1 MSADEVTG
9 WTREELRQSI
19 QDHPEDHDLE
29 FHEYYCL
36 GEIRRQPD
44 DYYGE
49 QRYCSK
55 YTSLGGEGEDRR
67 PRCRFHDGSSDTPEG
82 QKVQPGEALAIKHGM
97 YAEDANLIEDF
108 SEADEALF
116 EQIMSWAEE
125 YGFEEGSPAHVQLES
140 LALSKVREMRGEVY
154 LQENGEIVLE
164 ESFDPETG
172 QKTER
177 EETHPLKNDLRLQ
190 KQTID
195 KMLGSLGLT
204 PKAESQMDLNDS
216 GASAAEAVGEMAQNA
231 IDSEGGGYDPD
242 QF

>member
-1 MSADEVTG
+1 
-9 WTREELRQSI
+9 
-19 QDHPEDHDLE
+19 
-29 FHEYYCL
+29 
-36 GEIRRQPD
+36 
-44 DYYGE
+44 
-49 QRYCSK
+49 
-55 YTSLGGEGEDRR
+55 
-67 PRCRFHDGSSDTPEG
+67 
-82 QKVQPGEALAIKHGM
+82 M

-108 SEADEALF
+108 SDADEALF
-116 EQIMSWAEE
+116 EQIMSWAED

-231 IDSEGGGYDPD
+231 IESEDGGYDAD